1 MSDRYFYTARR
12 SRLFV
17 QSFTAFAGTDLVLDD
32 VAGRATRRGDENEE
46 LCKPRGSRP
55 SFAHNGLP
63 SGCVVL
69 VNVDPMFDPIDS
81 VQAAA
86 FVSLT

>member
-1 MSDRYFYTARR
+1 MSGRYFYTARR

-17 QSFTAFAGTDLVLDD
+17 QSFTAFAGTGLVPDD
-32 VAGRATRRGDENEE
+32 VAGHATRRGDEN
-46 LCKPRGSRP
+46 K
-55 SFAHNGLP
+55 GLASP
-63 SGCVVL
+63 EGLVLRSHITAFRQVVSSL